1 MNNDRLTQIAKR
13 LRYEILVATTK
24 AGSGHPTSCL
34 SSVELMTA
42 LFFNG
47 TFRANLD
54 EPNFPNNDRLIFS
67 KGHAAPLLYAL
78 YLIAGKITQ
87 EDFYQLRQLNSNLE
101 GHPTMNFPYTEVPT
115 GSLGQGLSVGVGM
128 AINAKYLDK
137 LPYKTY
143 VLLGDSELAEGSN
156 YEAMQLA
163 SFYQLN
169 NLIAIVDVNRLGQRG
184 QTMIGHDMTQYQER
198 WQSFGWNTQVVGN
211 GHDFNQLNQALG
223 NITNSN
229 NEPTVILARTYK
241 GAGIDFLQDQ
251 PGWHGKVLNQEQL
264 KTAINLLGLIDKEI
278 TQTPALPLDIF
289 TTESIDQPQSIIP
302 RDQYEV
308 EQLISPRQAYGD
320 GLIDLASKP
329 DIVVLDAEV
338 SNSTYSE
345 SFASQVPNRFFEM
358 FIAEQN
364 MVSTA
369 LGLARR
375 GKKPF
380 ISTFGAFYSR
390 SADQLRMVQ
399 YTDLPLVCVGTHAGI
414 SIGADGSSQMAL
426 EDISLFRN
434 LQNSTVLY
442 HADAQSARWMVNH
455 SYNLSGITYLRL
467 TRNNLPVIYDS
478 NEEFLPG
485 QSKVVRQSA
494 NDQVTVFAVG
504 ITLHEAISAYNFL
517 QTQGINIRIVD
528 LYSIKPLDIDVIK
541 WAATQ
546 TQHVIV
552 VEDHFPQG
560 GVGEAVAITL
570 ANNSISTQFRH
581 LSVNVRPHSGTTQE
595 LLQLAQID
603 SSSIIKSVL
612 EFVS

>member
-211 GHDFNQLNQALG
+211 GHDFNQLNQAFNNLS
-223 NITNSN
+223 NSA

-264 KTAINLLGLIDKEI
+264 EKAINLLGLIDKTI
-278 TQTPALPLDIF
+278 TQTPVLPS
-289 TTESIDQPQSIIP
+289 SINTPEIIEQSKLIIP
-302 RDQYEV
+302 KDQY
-308 EQLISPRQAYGD
+308 QLDQSISPRQAYGD
-320 GLIDLASKP
+320 GLLDLSSKS
-329 DIVVLDAEV
+329 DLIVLDAEV

-345 SFASQVPNRFFEM
+345 SFGVSFPNRFFEM

-364 MVSTA
+364 MVSIA
-369 LGLARR
+369 MGLARR

-390 SADQLRMVQ
+390 AADQLRMAQ
-399 YTDLPLVCVGTHAGI
+399 YTSLPLVCVGTHAGI

-426 EDISLFRN
+426 EDISLFRS
-434 LQNSTVLY
+434 LRNSTVLY
-442 HADAQSARWMVNH
+442 PADAQSARWMVNH
-455 SYNLSGITYLRL
+455 SYNLSHITYLRL
-467 TRNNLPVIYDS
+467 TRNNLPVIYNSD
-478 NEEFLPG
+478 EEFFPG
-485 QSKVVRQSA
+485 QSKVIRQST
-494 NDQVTVFAVG
+494 NDQVTVFATG
-504 ITLHEAISAYNFL
+504 ITLHEAIGAYNIL
-517 QTQGINIRIVD
+517 KNQGIEIRVVD
-528 LYSIKPLDIDVIK
+528 LYSIKPLDIEVIK

-546 TQHVIV
+546 TRHLIV
-552 VEDHFPQG
+552 VEDHYAQG
-560 GVGEAVAITL
+560 GIGEAVSASL
-570 ANNSISTQFRH
+570 ASNSISTKFKH
-581 LSVNVRPHSGTTQE
+581 LSVDIMPHSGTTQE
-595 LLQLAQID
+595 LLNLAQID
-603 SSSIIKSVL
+603 SLSIVKAVQ
-612 EFVS
+612 EFV